1 MKQGA
6 FHTGNYRSI
15 FEELGYDRAAVQKRL
30 EDTFNEMFYSDTR
43 IFEAVSNDKGY
54 ITDTGNDDA
63 RSEGMSYGMMFC
75 VQMNKKKEFD
85 QIWNWAKTYMYQTDG
100 PYKGYFSWSHN
111 LDGSRR
117 AEGPAPDG
125 EEYFAMALLFA
136 SARWGDGESPYNYSE
151 QDREILHTCIHK
163 GENEPGCPM
172 WDPRNKQIKFIPE
185 ADYTDPSYHLPHF
198 YDLFALMCN
207 PEDSVFWKEAART
220 SREFLHLACHEKTG
234 LCAEYTEYD
243 GSPRL
248 MFGKDYYFSD
258 AYRTVANM
266 SLDNS
271 WFDADDWQKENAK
284 KVQAFFC
291 ENVPDRNYKTYAI
304 DGSVIEQPAMHPVAI
319 IATNA
324 MASLASGGKYVKE
337 CVDLFWNTPLRKDK
351 RRYYDNCLYFFA
363 MLALSGNYRI
373 YLPDGI
379 RKENV

>member
-1 MKQGA
+1 MKHGA
-6 FHTGNYRSI
+6 FYTGDYRNI
-15 FEELGYDRAAVQKRL
+15 FAELGYEKETVQKRL
-30 EDTFNEMFYSDTR
+30 DNSFNEMFYSETR
-43 IFEAVSNDKGY
+43 IFEAVSDDKGY
-54 ITDTGNDDA
+54 ITDTGNNDV

-75 VQMNKKKEFD
+75 VQMNRKKEFD
-85 QIWNWAKTYMYQTDG
+85 QIWNWAKTYMYQTEG
-100 PYKGYFSWSHN
+100 QYKGYFSWSHE
-111 LDGSRR
+111 LDGTRR
-117 AEGPAPDG
+117 YSGPAPDG

-136 SARWGDGESPYNYSE
+136 SARWGDGKYPYNYSE
-151 QDREILHTCIHK
+151 QAREILHTCVHK

-172 WDPRNKQIKFIPE
+172 WDPRNKLIKFIPE

-198 YDLFALMCN
+198 YELFSLMCD
-207 PEDSVFWKEAART
+207 PEDREFWKEAAAA
-220 SREFLHLACHEKTG
+220 SRNFLHLACHEKTG

-266 SLDNS
+266 SLDYS

-284 KVQAFFC
+284 RLQAFFC
-291 ENVPDRNYKTYAI
+291 KNVSDRNYKTYAV
-304 DGSVIEQPAMHPVAI
+304 DGTIIEQPAMHPVAV

-324 MASLASGGKYVKE
+324 MASLASDGKDVKE

-373 YLPDGI
+373 YLP
-379 RKENV
+379 KEIKLQY

>member
-1 MKQGA
+1 
-6 FHTGNYRSI
+6 
-15 FEELGYDRAAVQKRL
+15 
-30 EDTFNEMFYSDTR
+30 
-43 IFEAVSNDKGY
+43 
-54 ITDTGNDDA
+54 
-63 RSEGMSYGMMFC
+63 
-75 VQMNKKKEFD
+75 
-85 QIWNWAKTYMYQTDG
+85 
-100 PYKGYFSWSHN
+100 
-111 LDGSRR
+111 
-117 AEGPAPDG
+117 
-125 EEYFAMALLFA
+125 
-136 SARWGDGESPYNYSE
+136 
-151 QDREILHTCIHK
+151 
-163 GENEPGCPM
+163 
-172 WDPRNKQIKFIPE
+172 
-185 ADYTDPSYHLPHF
+185 
-198 YDLFALMCN
+198 
-207 PEDSVFWKEAART
+207 
-220 SREFLHLACHEKTG
+220 
-234 LCAEYTEYD
+234 
-243 GSPRL
+243 